1 MTFLADKPGKITP
14 EILAEQTKFS
24 FEVFPV
30 AVSMLITAL
39 AVMAFLAWNELDRN
53 RTLTWCAAAVLA
65 VALRCGVY
73 YGFKA
78 ADKPEARVEFW
89 RRLFLLGTY
98 STSLVLGA
106 AGALFFPDLSPT
118 SQTLF
123 MLLLLGIVSGSLP
136 VMALDLRSYAFYVT
150 IALAPLACINLAAAD
165 VHLKLLGVLAIV
177 YIIMLVLSGYMFS
190 RVMVDSLICR
200 QRSRSLAE
208 RLQASNTRLS
218 TVNEE
223 LARISTIDELT
234 GTFNRRYFNL
244 RFEEVW
250 NDHMREK
257 TALSALIIDVDFF
270 KIYND
275 NYGHLRADNCLQ
287 KIAHE
292 IIHVIRR
299 PRDLA
304 ARFDGEEFIVL
315 LPKTDSTGAREIAT
329 RIHQQIERL
338 AIPHKRPD
346 KFGRVTVS
354 IGGSSIVPSRDVSD
368 DAFLQRVDQ
377 ALQQAKNKGRNTSI
391 LIS

>member
-24 FEVFPV
+24 FEIFPV

-39 AVMAFLAWNELDRN
+39 CVMAFLVWNEIDHDRA
-53 RTLTWCAAAVLA
+53 LIWFAAAVLV
-65 VALRCGVY
+65 VALRFGVY
-73 YGFKA
+73 YWYKA
-78 ADKPEARVEFW
+78 TEKPEERAEFW
-89 RRLFLLGTY
+89 RRMFLLGAY

-106 AGALFFPDLSPT
+106 AGALFFSDLPPAA
-118 SQTLF
+118 QTLF

-136 VMALDLRSYAFYVT
+136 VMALDLRSYTFYVV
-150 IALAPLACINLAAAD
+150 IALTPLVSINLAASD
-165 VHLKLLGVLAIV
+165 VQLKLLGVLVVV
-177 YIIMLVLSGYMFS
+177 YIIMLMLSGYMFS
-190 RVMVDSLICR
+190 RVMVDSLIYR
-200 QRSRSLAE
+200 HRSKNLAE
-208 RLQASNTRLS
+208 RLQVANMRLS
-218 TVNEE
+218 SVNEE
-223 LARISTIDELT
+223 LERISTVDELT

-250 NDHMREK
+250 NDHMREQ
-257 TALSALIIDVDFF
+257 TTLSALMIDVDYF

-275 NYGHLRADNCLQ
+275 NYGHIRGDNCLQ

-299 PRDLA
+299 PRDFA
-304 ARFDGEEFIVL
+304 ARFGGEEFIVL
-315 LPKTDSTGAREIAT
+315 LPKTDSAGAREIAT

-354 IGGSSIVPSRDVSD
+354 IGGSSVVPSRDMTD

-377 ALQQAKNKGRNTSI
+377 ALQQAKAKGRNTSV
-391 LIS
+391 LIP